1 MTFNIM
7 SFKNQYSFEKR
18 VSESQRI
25 LSRYP
30 DRIPVICEQN
40 KKQSSLPNLNKVK
53 YLVPST
59 LTIGQFMCV
68 IRNRMK
74 LRSDVAIF
82 LTIDGYIP
90 STTALIGELYATSKY
105 ADGFLYIEYSG
116 ENTFGYGDI
125 PV

>member
-18 VSESQRI
+18 VLEAQRI

-30 DRIPVICEQN
+30 DRIPIICEKN
-40 KKQSSLPNLNKVK
+40 KNQTALPVLNKVK
-53 YLVPST
+53 YLVPPT
-59 LTIGQFMCV
+59 LTIGQLMCI

-90 STTALIGELYATSKY
+90 PTTTLIGELYETSKY

-116 ENTFGYGDI
+116 ENTFGYGGI